1 MRKIL
6 LASLALAGFSG
17 AQAQVTAVVG
27 HFAPFADSVEGTS
40 VEIQVNGATALT
52 DVVFGDFTDRLEL
65 GEAGEYT
72 VEIFPTGSA
81 DAAISFTGELAE
93 GDYTLLATGDGAN
106 QDLGLLALT
115 DDLTPPAEENVRFRV
130 VHAAPFADSLSA
142 TEVSIRTDAGD
153 VVAGL
158 TGVPFGGASDFIEVP
173 AGTYDLKVSSNDGSS
188 NFIDPAAAELPAGA
202 LVTIIATGDG
212 ANQPLGISALPI
224 GALPLETP
232 ADLTATGLFT
242 SEFAGQGTQ
251 VQVYPRQDRI
261 VGFIYT
267 FNIDGTGQEW
277 IHFDS
282 CNSAPGAAECA
293 TPGSYD
299 VNGTPVT
306 FYRSTGGA
314 FNSGDPAAELVET
327 GSGMIGI
334 VDCDTLLIGGDLG
347 NGAGEVAIE
356 YTRLGDRITCTPGL

>member
-130 VHAAPFADSLSA
+130 VHARPVRRF
-142 TEVSIRTDAGD
+142 
-153 VVAGL
+153 
-158 TGVPFGGASDFIEVP
+158 
-173 AGTYDLKVSSNDGSS
+173 
-188 NFIDPAAAELPAGA
+188 
-202 LVTIIATGDG
+202 
-212 ANQPLGISALPI
+212 
-224 GALPLETP
+224 
-232 ADLTATGLFT
+232 
-242 SEFAGQGTQ
+242 SE
-251 VQVYPRQDRI
+251 RD
-261 VGFIYT
+261 
-267 FNIDGTGQEW
+267 
-277 IHFDS
+277 
-282 CNSAPGAAECA
+282 
-293 TPGSYD
+293 
-299 VNGTPVT
+299 
-306 FYRSTGGA
+306 
-314 FNSGDPAAELVET
+314 
-327 GSGMIGI
+327 
-334 VDCDTLLIGGDLG
+334 
-347 NGAGEVAIE
+347 
-356 YTRLGDRITCTPGL
+356 